1 MKLKHTLMSL
11 PIMLMLAG
19 ASCQPRPDVDAG
31 ADPEY
36 PANTLTECPE
46 LTALV
51 VDAKIDGVQLREF
64 YLDSNNTDKLYADCA
79 TIHNELVRFIKSEQE
94 KKKKKQ

>member
-1 MKLKHTLMSL
+1 MKLKHALFGIPVIL
-11 PIMLMLAG
+11 MLMG
-19 ASCQPRPDVDAG
+19 SSCSPTRPDIGAG

-36 PANTLTECPE
+36 PANTLTECPG

-51 VDAKIDGVQLREF
+51 VDSGIDGVKLREF
-64 YLDSNNTDKLYADCA
+64 YLDSNSVDKQYADCA

-94 KKKKKQ
+94 KKKKK